1 MARLEKQ
8 LNDWVSNN
16 LISQDQAEGIRQFE
30 AKAPGG
36 SWVLYSFL
44 ILGTSIIGIGI
55 ISLIAANWDAIPD
68 WVKLGVDFVL
78 LIGLAVAIHHSW
90 NREQSIQYEVL
101 LVCFLFLCLA
111 SIGLITQIYHT
122 GGKLYQALM
131 LWSVITAG
139 IPIIS
144 RRSFGPFLWVSG
156 FFIALICTVFT
167 APSLESIFKYNDAAV
182 YLAVPLLSAVL
193 AMLSTKVLG
202 DVGLTRAFHGWTLMG
217 IIMALIV
224 VEAGSYGYSRHIDF
238 FETGFPA
245 YLPSY
250 ILGVITVLGVWSNS
264 KSTRSQ
270 KILLAVLIGFY
281 FLPFHLLY
289 AIKDPD
295 HILAFCTI
303 IVLSLVAIFMASL
316 QQRKLF
322 QLLLFV
328 VGVRFLILYFQAF
341 GGLALTGFGLIMSG
355 ILIISMVVYWN
366 KYRVQMAAW
375 SEGLLK

>member
-8 LNDWVSNN
+8 INDWVSNN
-16 LISQDQAEGIRQFE
+16 IISRDQAEGIRQFE
-30 AKAPGG
+30 AKSPGS

-44 ILGTSIIGIGI
+44 ILGATIIGIGV
-55 ISLIAANWDAIPD
+55 ISLIASNWDSIPD
-68 WVKLGVDFVL
+68 AVKLGADFLL
-78 LIGLAVAIHHSW
+78 LIALALAIHLAW
-90 NREQSIQYEVL
+90 NKKQSIQYEVL

-111 SIGLITQIYHT
+111 SIGLISQIYHT

-131 LWSVITAG
+131 LWSLITAG

-156 FFIALICTVFT
+156 FFIALICTVST
-167 APSLESIFKYNDAAV
+167 APSLEPLYKYNNAAV
-182 YLAVPLLSAVL
+182 YMAVPLLSAIL
-193 AMLSTKVLG
+193 AILSKKVLG
-202 DVGLTRAFHGWTLMG
+202 EVGLTRALNGWILIG
-217 IIMALIV
+217 IIMALV
-224 VEAGSYGYSRHIDF
+224 VSETGVYGYSRHLDYAK
-238 FETGFPA
+238 TGFPA

-250 ILGVITVLGVWSNS
+250 ILGVIAALGVWSNS
-264 KSTRSQ
+264 ESTRPQ
-270 KILLAVLIGFY
+270 KILLIVFLAFY

-289 AIKDPD
+289 MIKDPGN
-295 HILAFCTI
+295 ILAFCTI
-303 IVLSLVAIFMASL
+303 INLSLLAIFLASL
-316 QQRKLF
+316 KQRKLF
-322 QLLLFV
+322 QFLLFM

-355 ILIISMVVYWN
+355 VLIISMVVYWN